1 MFELHLLG
9 FTVGSVVGAAVA
21 KTEVGAAETS
31 DDEGT
36 SFDGCD
42 GEGDIAVDAGVG
54 SNLLDAEAVTDM
66 VVLLCPEASVNA
78 TTVGSN

>member
-42 GEGDIAVDAGVG
+42 GEGDIALDAGW
-54 SNLLDAEAVTDM
+54 
-66 VVLLCPEASVNA
+66 VLTYLMLRRSPTWRCCFALRHL
-78 TTVGSN
+78 